1 MRSKLIVLMLLI
13 CSLLVLSAC
22 GRNRDASDDGANA
35 TSVPEAS
42 VPEESEPA
50 DTAPTEPADAVD
62 EGDEAVSQPTV
73 AETAAD
79 VNAGEQPVIGPAI
92 MPSPLY
98 FIDDATQQVVR
109 LEADGV
115 TTTPLTSETAGVS
128 DFDITSDGVRLAIVT
143 DNTLVEFNLI
153 NGTRTVKVE
162 GEPISPENSA
172 DRFSRR
178 IHDLHYSPDGDQIA
192 FGLAGVNL
200 VDSGPSTDLF
210 PLLPSSAYP
219 DPDNPSS
226 QSSDG
231 PIRFFWPVSWSP
243 DGAKILVEFAY
254 YPEAGGL
261 AIFDLTRSKLIDFT
275 SDDPAAVACCDAA
288 WSPAG
293 DELAIASNFL
303 IYGNPG
309 LSVVD
314 TDAGAITNLVAGMP
328 VEGETDPSF
337 SFFKAPY
344 VVSQGNTGETGMEIA
359 VFLNETDDLSNQ
371 MSGYSLS
378 SVIRSA
384 DDDVTVL
391 PLRSDAI
398 ALEGEVA
405 WLADGSGVAYLTDL
419 KIEGEKPT
427 GSVVWSPTNGNPV
440 DLPVTGNSL
449 RWIAPTITVTA
460 SSGVGEEFGA
470 EAAPMLQEDEISAEL
485 SLFAADLWG
494 FRLPSGEAGGGNREP
509 GIEGVFSFPLPTPDS
524 VKPLWVSHTYGMR
537 SFEPE
542 QFHTVGIFTRQ
553 DDEWQ
558 ELSRLELGKVVDANN
573 PEPVPDYLGKGSVL
587 QVFIEPDHVWLQVE
601 GGVGAHSG
609 TVNFLSFDGEI
620 LRTEASGFSSSPGV
634 GVTADLN
641 GDGNE
646 EVILD
651 ETDYYVFC
659 YACGVRLVQYGV
671 LRWNR
676 NRIEPVTPKD
686 LPASAPAEL
695 SALNDLA
702 LEHVEGGLW
711 KDALSAIEEGRLLGF
726 DDPTF
731 EWNGVVI
738 QLNTEAKRDVADDPT
753 IGYPILD
760 QMFYGDYDAAVDVM
774 REFGPSEAFT
784 LEYATHR
791 RHDS

>member
-1 MRSKLIVLMLLI
+1 
-13 CSLLVLSAC
+13 
-22 GRNRDASDDGANA
+22 
-35 TSVPEAS
+35 
-42 VPEESEPA
+42 
-50 DTAPTEPADAVD
+50 
-62 EGDEAVSQPTV
+62 
-73 AETAAD
+73 
-79 VNAGEQPVIGPAI
+79 
-92 MPSPLY
+92 
-98 FIDDATQQVVR
+98 
-109 LEADGV
+109 
-115 TTTPLTSETAGVS
+115 
-128 DFDITSDGVRLAIVT
+128 
-143 DNTLVEFNLI
+143 
-153 NGTRTVKVE
+153 
-162 GEPISPENSA
+162 
-172 DRFSRR
+172 
-178 IHDLHYSPDGDQIA
+178 
-192 FGLAGVNL
+192 
-200 VDSGPSTDLF
+200 
-210 PLLPSSAYP
+210 
-219 DPDNPSS
+219 
-226 QSSDG
+226 
-231 PIRFFWPVSWSP
+231 
-243 DGAKILVEFAY
+243 
-254 YPEAGGL
+254 
-261 AIFDLTRSKLIDFT
+261 
-275 SDDPAAVACCDAA
+275 
-288 WSPAG
+288 
-293 DELAIASNFL
+293 
-303 IYGNPG
+303 
-309 LSVVD
+309 
-314 TDAGAITNLVAGMP
+314 
-328 VEGETDPSF
+328 
-337 SFFKAPY
+337 
-344 VVSQGNTGETGMEIA
+344 
-359 VFLNETDDLSNQ
+359 

-391 PLRSDAI
+391 PLRSDAV

-460 SSGVGEEFGA
+460 SSGVGEEIGA

-494 FRLPSGEAGGGNREP
+494 FRLPSGEAAEEIDEP

-558 ELSRLELGKVVDANN
+558 ELSRLELGKVVDTNN

-587 QVFIEPDHVWLQVE
+587 QVFIEPEHVWLQVE

-676 NRIEPVTPKD
+676 NRIEPVTPKE

-774 REFGPSEAFT
+774 REFGPSEIFT
-784 LEYATHR
+784 LDTPLIVGTTAEGSTELLADWITRTATLALSVQPELAPAHYLR
-791 RHDS
+791 GWAAYLSTQDPEIALQEVAVAAAIAPDDLFYRQSVAYLLGDDVPVPQATPESTADER